1 MAERN
6 GWDAEARDDRVVLRC
21 ADMLRDARALHL
33 AKARWKRYALIRC
46 ALENAGPAEVAI
58 HAGRSTLEAGGSEY
72 STEPR
77 DVVIRRCSEFTWD
90 FLAYLILD
98 FGWITGIF
106 DLLCLATGRLFN
118 RRLRK
123 KLASIADGDA
133 AVAPGGR
140 WEGILA
146 FQKVPRGGKGTVVL
160 RYTPRGEGE
169 RTIRATLAEI
179 TAR

>member
-1 MAERN
+1 MGKTA
-6 GWDAEARDDRVVLRC
+6 GWDSEARDDRVVLRC
-21 ADMLRDARALHL
+21 ADMLRDSKALHL
-33 AKARWKRYALIRC
+33 AKVKWKRYALIRC
-46 ALENAGPAEVAI
+46 LLENTGQSEATI
-58 HAGRSTLEAGGSEY
+58 HAGASTLEAGGSEH
-72 STEPR
+72 SPEPR
-77 DVVIRRCSEFTWD
+77 DVVFRKCSEFTWD

-98 FGWITGIF
+98 FGWVTGVI
-106 DLLCLATGRLFN
+106 DLLFLATGPLFN
-118 RRLRK
+118 RRLRR

-146 FQKVPRGGKGTVVL
+146 FRKVPRGKGTVVL

-169 RTIRATLAEI
+169 RTIRATLEEI